1 MSSYPIPQLTR
12 VSTASLRKFPLN
24 SGNTLFRISSSNHIS
39 LRSAT
44 QRFAAIILLLS
55 GTVIAIEHLSFKSAS
70 FHRHQVYNSPTAAP
84 AENESPS
91 SSSSSNQDGY
101 QTLSYALPTSAN
113 ERYLPYSMLQDR
125 NPSANSIGRRF
136 HSTILQAPKKAT
148 VNETTILQRHTSPP
162 PPGLQ
167 ISGIARSEEQH
178 PFCVTSLREIWGN
191 PIGYFLQLYVT
202 LTILQRSYHPIESVD

>member
-70 FHRHQVYNSPTAAP
+70 FHRHQVCNSPTAAP

-91 SSSSSNQDGY
+91 SSSSNQHGY

-113 ERYLPYSMLQDR
+113 ELYLPYSMVQDR
-125 NPSANSIGRRF
+125 NPSANSINR
-136 HSTILQAPKKAT
+136 STVSQHYPA
-148 VNETTILQRHTSPP
+148 SP
-162 PPGLQ
+162 
-167 ISGIARSEEQH
+167 EESHYQ
-178 PFCVTSLREIWGN
+178 
-191 PIGYFLQLYVT
+191 
-202 LTILQRSYHPIESVD
+202 